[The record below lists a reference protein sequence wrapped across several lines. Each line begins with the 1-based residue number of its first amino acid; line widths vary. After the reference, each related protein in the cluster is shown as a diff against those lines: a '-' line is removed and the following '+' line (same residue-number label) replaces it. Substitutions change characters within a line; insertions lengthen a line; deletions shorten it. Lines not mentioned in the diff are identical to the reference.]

1 MSIAENKPWATLAYQ
16 DALRPPVGMRT
27 GWALLTTYSAELR
40 GVAAALLALAGSE
53 RENSGGTAMQLAS
66 AVQQLRGKVH
76 VALQSGRLAR
86 PRGVRQKMGVMLD
99 SFVYHVDRDERRSS
113 WHPKIAL
120 VRFDA
125 LDEESPNPHWRLWI
139 GSRNLTGSENLEL
152 GVVLEQASA
161 GGVEIEGLT
170 NSLTWLATEV
180 GLISRKVRKEMHEL
194 SSVRWLLP
202 DEWKQIAIRMHGQ
215 GADRNLPKAPDLVK
229 ELVIVSPFVD
239 AATLRELSGWAEDGK
254 RHLISTR
261 DALRKIVAETP
272 EVLAG
277 WSLSALSKPN
287 YPEEKEDGPEGAEE
301 DDSSDIEQDEVL
313 GFSLHAKLI
322 AALCGKKD
330 VRIWMGS
337 ANATARGWS
346 GRNVEC
352 VVEVLARSETWSGV
366 SDLIGRAEPVSI
378 QSLQSQIEAP
388 DDSAER
394 LEAARK
400 RIVRKWNVRLQHV
413 GDIFSAVSDDPLDP
427 NDDEIGVR
435 VGMLSQPVVPWP
447 KDAKA
452 VAVGEVRLA
461 RQSHFLQVCLLLGE
475 CSACWLMHCPM
486 EPEMAAGRDAA
497 AIAEALR
504 PSELLKLWASELK
517 DIRSEDEGPEWD
529 GARRGK
535 SPEGPA
541 ASEDEMLTLEDI
553 LIYWGRREA
562 NEFEQIAERWGAV
575 LCKMKEQPKWSVDAD
590 AERLEGLYTICLKLA
605 ERATR

>member
-1 MSIAENKPWATLAYQ
+1 MSVAETKTWATLAYQ
-16 DALRPPVGMRT
+16 DALRPPIRMRT

-66 AVQQLRGKVH
+66 AVQQLRGRVH
-76 VALQSGRLAR
+76 VAVQSGRLAR
-86 PRGVRQKMGVMLD
+86 PRSIRPKMAVMLD
-99 SFVYHVDRDERRSS
+99 SFVYHVARDERQSS

-120 VRFDA
+120 IRFDA

-139 GSRNLTGSENLEL
+139 GSRNITGSENLEL
-152 GVVLEQASA
+152 GVVLEQASG

-170 NSLTWLATEV
+170 DSLTWLATKA
-180 GLISRKVRKEMHEL
+180 GLISREVRKEMHEL

-202 DEWKQIAIRMHGQ
+202 DDWKQIAIRMHGR
-215 GADRNLPKAPDLVK
+215 GVDAKLPEAPDLVK

-239 AATLRELSGWAEDGK
+239 ATTLRELSAWAEDGK
-254 RHLISTR
+254 RLLISTR

-277 WSLSALSKPN
+277 WILSALSKPN
-287 YPEEKEDGPEGAEE
+287 YPEEKQDDFEGIEE
-301 DDSSDIEQDEVL
+301 DDSTDIEQDEVL

-322 AALCGKKD
+322 ATLCGKND
-330 VRIWMGS
+330 VRMWMGS

-378 QSLQSQIEAP
+378 ESLQSQIVAP

-400 RIVRKWNVRLQHV
+400 RIVRNWNVRLQHES
-413 GDIFSAVSDDPLDP
+413 DIFSAVSADTLDP
-427 NDDEIGVR
+427 NDDEIAVR
-435 VGMLSQPVVPWP
+435 VGMLSQPMVSWP
-447 KDAKA
+447 NDAKA
-452 VAVGEVRLA
+452 VVLGEVPLA
-461 RQSHFLQVCLLLGE
+461 QQSHFLQVCLLLGE
-475 CSACWLMHCPM
+475 CSVCWLMLCPM
-486 EPEMAAGRDAA
+486 EPEMLAGRDAA
-497 AIAEALR
+497 TIAEALR
-504 PSELLKLWASELK
+504 PSELLKLWATELK

-529 GARRGK
+529 GTRRAK
-535 SPEGPA
+535 SAEGPA

-553 LIYWGRREA
+553 LKYWGRREA

-575 LCKMKEQPKWSVDAD
+575 LCKMKEQPQWGVDAD
-590 AERLEGLYTICLKLA
+590 AKRLEGMYTICLKLA